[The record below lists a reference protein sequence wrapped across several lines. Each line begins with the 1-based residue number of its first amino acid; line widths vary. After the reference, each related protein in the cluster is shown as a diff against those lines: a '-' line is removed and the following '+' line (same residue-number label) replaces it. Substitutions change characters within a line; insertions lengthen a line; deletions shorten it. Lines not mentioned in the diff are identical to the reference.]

1 MDVSLVLTH
10 RCNLACGYCYAG
22 DHHLAEMTGE
32 VRGRAVELLVADGAE
47 LAQLGFFGGEPFL
60 AFAAMKEAAAR
71 ARVVA
76 AAAGCRLIMQATT
89 NGTAL
94 GREQVEWVVGNGVQ
108 VCVSIDGVREA
119 HERGRPL
126 KGGRSSFDAVV
137 KGLRALVD
145 AGAGPDALMVIT
157 PATVGWL
164 AESVTWLWN
173 EGVDVVRANLDF
185 TAEWE
190 AGARVVLREQ
200 LLEVGAELVR
210 QRREGRE
217 VSFAPLADAI
227 GEVVPALRRVKRPH
241 VVVATS
247 GNLYPCSP
255 MVGEDRDDG
264 PEAALRIGHLSEP
277 FSDIVKKVFEEGLH
291 CSKKGECA
299 CASYMETGDMNRM
312 GSVGADW
319 KRMKREVG
327 LVVGRLLGETAPVAA
342 QAQAQT
348 GADADATPD
357 EARNR
362 AALALAPVLAV
373 AGAAGPLRS
382 LAATSPS
389 RTRLVAS
396 VMVGA
401 SALGFVSASAPG
413 LLRVV
418 KQKRACAATA
428 TAADVAG
435 SATKGVGGMSVDG
448 AALAGMTLVS
458 QEDADEAALRA
469 RIAAKAAQQVAVKPR
484 PKKPK
489 PPDHH
494 FGGVMIQGDMEF

>member
-10 RCNLACGYCYAG
+10 RCNLACTYCYAG

-32 VRGRAVELLVADGAE
+32 VRGRATELLFADGAE
-47 LAQLGFFGGEPFL
+47 VAQLGFFGGEPFL
-60 AFAAMKEAAAR
+60 AFGAMKEAAREAR
-71 ARVVA
+71 GRAEAV
-76 AAAGCRLIMQATT
+76 GGRLIMQATT
-89 NGTAL
+89 NATAL

-137 KGLRALVD
+137 KGLRGLVD
-145 AGAGPDALMVIT
+145 AGAGPDALMVVT
-157 PATVGWL
+157 PTTVGWL

-185 TAEWE
+185 TAEWPAE
-190 AGARVVLREQ
+190 ARATLRAE
-200 LLEVGAELVR
+200 LLEVGAEMVR

-217 VSFAPLADAI
+217 VSFAPLVDAI
-227 GEVVPALRRVKRPH
+227 GEVVPALRRAKRPH

-277 FSDIVKKVFEEGLH
+277 FEVIVKKVFAEGLH

-312 GSVGADW
+312 GDVGSDW

-327 LVVGRLLGETAPVAA
+327 LVVGKLLGESQSGSAEAEAKEGEEQPAAAVLLPV
-342 QAQAQT
+342 
-348 GADADATPD
+348 
-357 EARNR
+357 
-362 AALALAPVLAV
+362 V
-373 AGAAGPLRS
+373 AGAAGPMKAVV
-382 LAATSPS
+382 AATPRR

-401 SALGFVSASAPG
+401 SALGFVSASAG
-413 LLRVV
+413 SLLRVV

-428 TAADVAG
+428 VSAECGTAKD
-435 SATKGVGGMSVDG
+435 VGGMSVDS
-448 AALAGMTLVS
+448 AALAGMTTIS